1 MSFAEAYDPF
11 RALGEA
17 WQMLR
22 KAPLALL
29 IGGLLLLCTDDGGS
43 VGYGNFFDESKH
55 FEAWQVALIVLVVGA
70 VCAFGLALFLFN
82 CWMRLGFASTLE
94 KQFEGRAIDVGD
106 LFQGRGS
113 FMAMVLARLLKLLV
127 FFVAA
132 LPAVAI
138 VALAGLADSKL
149 DLSDVALG
157 IAAALALLAYVP
169 VLIYVA
175 IGISLVSEAVA
186 IERMQPMEALSRSW
200 SLARGQR
207 LRLLLYGI
215 VMTIV
220 CVSGLCLCCVG
231 ILGTYTWT
239 ETAKLES
246 YLQLVREPARAT
258 PAATAQAA

>member
-22 KAPLALL
+22 KAPLGLL
-29 IGGLLLLCTDDGGS
+29 IGGLLLLFTDDGGS
-43 VGYGNFFDESKH
+43 VGFGNFSEDTN
-55 FEAWQVALIVLVVGA
+55 FEAWEVALIALVVGA

-94 KQFEGRAIDVGD
+94 KQFEGRPVDVGD

-113 FMAMVLARLLKLLV
+113 FMAMVLARLLKLLIFV
-127 FFVAA
+127 VAA

-138 VALAGLADSKL
+138 VLLAGLADSKL
-149 DLSDVALG
+149 DLNEVSLG

-169 VLIYVA
+169 VLIYVG
-175 IGISLVSEAVA
+175 IGICLVSEAVA

-207 LRLLLYGI
+207 MRLLLYGV
-215 VMTIV
+215 VMWILT
-220 CVSGLCLCCVG
+220 VSGLCLCCVG
-231 ILGTYTWT
+231 ILGTFTWA
-239 ETAKLES
+239 ETAKIES
-246 YLQLVREPARAT
+246 YLQLVRGPARAAQT
-258 PAATAQAA
+258 VSAQAA